1 MGFIVSNN
9 NIVLSQFADEVS
21 VTEVDKVVAVSETKV
36 TLCHTKGNWFWQ
48 TSYVSVS
55 SYEGAIVRD
64 R

>member
-36 TLCHTKGNWFWQ
+36 ILCHTKGNWF
-48 TSYVSVS
+48 
-55 SYEGAIVRD
+55 
-64 R
+64 